1 MDDKE
6 NSEGSL
12 DSDKTVQ
19 SLMEAAET
27 ISAGGK
33 DILKSSET
41 IMKSCL
47 TPGTVGEAHK
57 SQLLDKVEELKKLAE
72 LHNSVSNRLES
83 AARKLASGI
92 PEEEVMSEMLV
103 YNTFF
108 ADQLESEKVNGESIL
123 NMLKNDGTAGNSE

>member
-1 MDDKE
+1 MDDKKNTE
-6 NSEGSL
+6 ESHDSGNS
-12 DSDKTVQ
+12 VQ
-19 SLMEAAET
+19 TLMEAAE
-27 ISAGGK
+27 IVSAGGK

-72 LHNSVSNRLES
+72 LHNSVSNRLQS
-83 AARKLASGI
+83 AARKLASGV
-92 PEEEVMSEMLV
+92 PEEEVMSEMLS

-108 ADQLESEKVNGESIL
+108 ADQLKSEKNNGESIL
-123 NMLKNDGTAGNSE
+123 NMLKNASAKGNSK

>member
-1 MDDKE
+1 MDNKK
-6 NSEGSL
+6 NTGGKH
-12 DSDKTVQ
+12 DSGNYIQ
-19 SLMEAAET
+19 ALMEVAQI

-57 SQLLDKVEELKKLAE
+57 SLLLGKVEELKKLAE
-72 LHNSVSNRLES
+72 LHNSVANRLEN

-92 PEEEVMSEMLV
+92 PEKKVMSEVLA

-108 ADQLESEKVNGESIL
+108 ADQLESEKSDGENIL
-123 NMLKNDGTAGNSE
+123 NMLRDQDKIM

>member
-6 NSEGSL
+6 NSEGSH
-12 DSDKTVQ
+12 DRDKSIQVFI
-19 SLMEAAET
+19 EAAEI

-33 DILKSSET
+33 EILKSSET

-92 PEEEVMSEMLV
+92 PEEEVMSEMLA

-108 ADQLESEKVNGESIL
+108 ADQLESEKTNSESIL
-123 NMLKNDGTAGNSE
+123 NMLKNDGAKGNSD

>member
-1 MDDKE
+1 MDDKKNTE
-6 NSEGSL
+6 ESHDSGNS
-12 DSDKTVQ
+12 VQ
-19 SLMEAAET
+19 TLMEAAE
-27 ISAGGK
+27 IVSAGGK

-72 LHNSVSNRLES
+72 LHNSVSNRLQS
-83 AARKLASGI
+83 AAWKLASGV
-92 PEEEVMSEMLV
+92 PEEEVMSEMLS

-108 ADQLESEKVNGESIL
+108 ADQLKSEKNNGESIL
-123 NMLKNDGTAGNSE
+123 NMLKNASAKGNSK